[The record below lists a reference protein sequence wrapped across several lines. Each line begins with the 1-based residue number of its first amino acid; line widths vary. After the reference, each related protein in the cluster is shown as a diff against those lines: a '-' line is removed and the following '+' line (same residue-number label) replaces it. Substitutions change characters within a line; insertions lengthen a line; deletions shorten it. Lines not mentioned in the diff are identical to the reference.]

1 MGSFVRESH
10 VMFMGCSVG
19 CQDGQDFWGP
29 WRDDVHRAEG
39 LTEP

>member
-10 VMFMGCSVG
+10 VTFMGCSVG
-19 CQDGQDFWGP
+19 YQDGQDFWGP

-39 LTEP
+39 LT